1 MRKPSHGESTATP
14 LIDRPDF
21 SQLLAS
27 GQFGPWSE
35 QAAQMHT
42 EGFCVL
48 EIEDLVS
55 GPDCQDLI
63 DQLQTRMAVEL
74 EDWEAGRA
82 GAPRLQDGWRQL
94 PAARS
99 LALQPQVLSLL
110 RHLYGREPFAFQT
123 LNFPVGSEQ
132 TFHSDA
138 VHFHAEPQGF
148 MCGVWIPLADVEP
161 DSGPLIYY
169 PGSHRLPYR
178 SAASLGL
185 TPAQV
190 SAEPHPQRF
199 FEPGWHDDVARL
211 GLEPQLFLPC
221 RGQVLIWHANLLHGG
236 SPVAN
241 RQARR
246 WSQVVHYY
254 FADCLYT
261 TPMQSF
267 SREQGGIAYRNPV
280 DVKTGRHI
288 WSAPEWSKMN
298 LTASPALM
306 QSPNTTPKRTMS
318 PQSWLRRLLP
328 QANKEDPSLKGNLEV
343 ITPSLITGWIHHPGV
358 PLSEVRLLSGSQL
371 IAMAFITDERPD
383 VGSMLGLP
391 GPFGFQLQ
399 IPDQRPELDPSQ
411 PLRVLA
417 LTSDGTS
424 RFTLQLPGL
433 SSAVNES
440 RLRAALAPDLCGL
453 RGHFDGLSPD
463 GSELTGWCYSSISGQ
478 ASVWLHAEGL
488 PPRNVPCWQHRPS
501 LAVEGHPQDCGF
513 AVALSDWP
521 QVAGRN
527 VWASFDEAG
536 VLQLPP
542 LVMLKVPLPR
552 AGQRTEINSE
562 VALQHVSEG
571 TLTEIAEVEHYPT
584 DMDSNLQEHW
594 QALEEFRSLIDRLE
608 VQVQQ
613 QEALAYEESRAQ
625 LPPPLPPRRRSALF
639 RLWR

>member
-1 MRKPSHGESTATP
+1 MHKSSNRESTASP

-21 SQLLAS
+21 SELLAS
-27 GQFGPWSE
+27 GQFGPWTE
-35 QAAQMHT
+35 QATQMHAQ
-42 EGFCVL
+42 GFCIL

-55 GPDCQDLI
+55 RTECQDLI

-82 GAPRLQDGWRQL
+82 GAPRLQDGWRDL

-99 LALQPQVLSLL
+99 LALQPQVLDLL

-138 VHFHAEPQGF
+138 VHFHAEPKGF

-161 DSGPLIYY
+161 DSGPLVYY
-169 PGSHRLPYR
+169 PGSHRLPYL

-190 SAEPHPQRF
+190 AAEPHPQRF

-211 GLEPQLFLPC
+211 GLEPQLFLPR

-241 RQARR
+241 RHARR

-254 FADCLYT
+254 FAECLYT

-267 SREQGGIAYRNPV
+267 PPDQGGISYRNPV
-280 DVKTGRHI
+280 DVKTGRQI
-288 WSAPEWSKMN
+288 WPASEWSKTT
-298 LTASPALM
+298 LTASPALT
-306 QSPNTTPKRTMS
+306 QSLHTTTKRTMS
-318 PQSWLRRLLP
+318 RQSWFRRFLP
-328 QANKEDPSLKGNLEV
+328 QPSKDDPSLKGNLEV
-343 ITPSLITGWIHHPGV
+343 ITPSLITGWVHHSEV

-371 IAMAFITDERPD
+371 IAMAFINDDRPD
-383 VGSMLGLP
+383 VGAMLDLP

-399 IPDQRPELDPSQ
+399 IPDQRPDLDATQ

-424 RFTLQLPGL
+424 RFTLLLPSL
-433 SSAVNES
+433 SDADSES
-440 RLRAALAPDLCGL
+440 RLRAALAPELRGL

-463 GSELTGWCYSSISGQ
+463 QSELTGWCYSSTNGQ

-488 PPRNVPCWQHRPS
+488 SPRKVPCWQHRPG

-513 AVALSDWP
+513 ALALSDWP
-521 QVAGRN
+521 QVGGRN

-536 VLQLPP
+536 VLRLPP
-542 LVMLKVPLPR
+542 LVTLKVPLPR
-552 AGQRTEINSE
+552 AGQLAETHQ
-562 VALQHVSEG
+562 ALAIPHDFRG
-571 TLTEIAEVEHYPT
+571 TLTEIAEAEHYPT
-584 DMDSNLQEHW
+584 DIDSNLQEHW

-613 QEALAYEESRAQ
+613 QETMAYEESRAQ
-625 LPPPLPPRRRSALF
+625 LPPPPPPRRRSALF
-639 RLWR
+639 KLWR